1 MSLFCWGQNDR
12 RDHICGTQR
21 LLALWSWLRALEET
35 CTEVDADQAAWFW
48 SCDLAY
54 KEEEWVAGCTEPT
67 AELGGLSTLLVAGR
81 FVLNRLSGQLAQG
94 SGELSPELPRMSA
107 WELAVICSCRGR
119 QGTCVMRKV
128 NKRALVGH
136 RLFKARPS
144 DFSRFIVQNQHL
156 CPAGLGGSSVS
167 LPSDLPGLPLQTKH
181 WFFTIFAVLGATSSH
196 VPFHGYFSFI
206 YYMATS
212 LGGCGFAIFT
222 FFGHVDLVKLGF
234 SIFCNLH
241 TAIVF
246 FQAENSL
253 S

>member
-21 LLALWSWLRALEET
+21 LLALWSWLRALEGT

-54 KEEEWVAGCTEPT
+54 KEDGWVAGCTEPT
-67 AELGGLSTLLVAGR
+67 AELGGLSTLLVTGR

-119 QGTCVMRKV
+119 QGTCVTRKV

-136 RLFKARPS
+136 QLFKARPS
-144 DFSRFIVQNQHL
+144 DFSHFIVQNQHL
-156 CPAGLGGSSVS
+156 CPCRSWRKQHILAFKPPWSPFADWALVFHHFCNSKCYIFPCPFSCVLQFHIIYGHVS
-167 LPSDLPGLPLQTKH
+167 GWL
-181 WFFTIFAVLGATSSH
+181 WFFHLYILWPRRFGQIGL
-196 VPFHGYFSFI
+196 FH
-206 YYMATS
+206 
-212 LGGCGFAIFT
+212 
-222 FFGHVDLVKLGF
+222 FFLTCVG
-234 SIFCNLH
+234 
-241 TAIVF
+241 
-246 FQAENSL
+246 Q
-253 S
+253 